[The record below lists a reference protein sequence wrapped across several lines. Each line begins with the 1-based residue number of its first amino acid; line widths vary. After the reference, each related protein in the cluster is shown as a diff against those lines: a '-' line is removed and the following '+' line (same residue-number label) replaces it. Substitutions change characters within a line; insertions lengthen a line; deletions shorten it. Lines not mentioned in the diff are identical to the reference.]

1 MDIDQLLQEAL
12 RLPVEARAK
21 LLGELIHSLDESPPD
36 ADRDVAWAV
45 EIQKRVQ
52 AYDAGKARVVS
63 GEQLLD
69 DLKAI
74 ASGGRT

>member
-12 RLPVEARAK
+12 RLPLDARAK
-21 LLGELIHSLDESPPD
+21 LVGALIYSLDDAQPD

-45 EIQKRVQ
+45 EIRRRLA
-52 AYDAGKARVVS
+52 AYDAGELRAVRGDDV
-63 GEQLLD
+63 LR

-74 ASGGRT
+74 AVGSRT